1 MPVRAGRKSLFISRA
16 GADADFAAALG
27 AILES
32 AGYDVTLQQ
41 WDFANRNFVE
51 RMHAA
56 LAEGSRVVALL
67 SPEYLR
73 SEHCQ
78 AEWQNAIA
86 DDPLN
91 NTSRL
96 VLLRVAECEPVGLL
110 SGLAYWDL
118 VPIREER
125 ALLRE
130 IVLDAVREE
139 RRDAAPS
146 GPYWRAP
153 RSVVDAEAIRPVPN
167 FSGREEE
174 LATIAASLSSD
185 DAIVAVHG
193 LGGVGKTS
201 IAREYAWRSREG
213 YSVIWWLSAQT
224 EDAIIDG
231 LLRLGTMFVRGLEQ
245 IADRRAAAQRVT
257 SAILSGFPKPVL
269 LIFDNLEDEALLRV
283 WRPRTGA
290 RTLVTSRNAAWNVNV
305 TPIPLHTWELDAAA
319 NYLRRE
325 SGRADL
331 AEADAYAIAEAL
343 GALPLALS
351 HAAASLRTMRMVTP
365 DRYLQRIGEYLKR
378 APRVGEYPRS
388 VFATFNTAIAQ
399 AESAAPGAASVLC
412 FAALFAPDAIPDEL
426 FRQPADGY
434 QDSLRP
440 VLPEGTIAHDLRS
453 IVEDELALDEALGS
467 LDRLSLLDFSE
478 TARTYRIHRLV
489 QLASQEMIAT
499 DSLAWRE
506 CAVMVADA
514 LFPRVEFD
522 TWPQCERMLA
532 HARAAL
538 DGLPEGTTFLPASR
552 LAQRCALYLWRRADF
567 PTAGVLYTLS
577 LAIRERALGPDHP
590 EVAQALNDLAKV
602 YIDQCRFEQAE
613 LLLIRARRICEN
625 SLEPADR
632 SSLAEV
638 LTNLG
643 VVCREEGRYD
653 EAEVAYRRA
662 LAILEDALGDDH
674 PDLARPLNNLA
685 GVYLDRDDI
694 QARNVLARSLAIKE
708 KTLGPDH
715 PNVAYSVENLAI
727 VYRNLGNYAQA
738 ESLHM
743 RALAI
748 REKTLGPDH
757 PDTALS
763 LHGLA
768 NVYRDQARY
777 DEAEALHL
785 RALAIWDKSLDPGHV
800 HIAHGLGAL
809 ALLYGDLGRYDEAEA
824 MHKRAL
830 TIFEKALG
838 PDHPYVESCLTDLAG
853 LYSRQGR
860 YEESEPILARAM
872 AIRDKAPL
880 RKQKDSTRTR
890 T

>member
-16 GADADFAAALG
+16 GADADFAAVIG
-27 AILES
+27 AMLES
-32 AGYDVTLQQ
+32 AGYAVTLQQ
-41 WDFANRNFVE
+41 WDFANRSFVE

-91 NTSRL
+91 NKSRL
-96 VLLRVAECEPVGLL
+96 ILMRVAECEPVGLL

-118 VPIREER
+118 VPIREDR
-125 ALLRE
+125 TLLRE
-130 IVLDAVREE
+130 IVLEAVREG
-139 RRDAAPS
+139 RRDAALS

-153 RSVVDAEAIRPVPN
+153 RSVVDSEAIRPVTN

-174 LATIAASLSSD
+174 LATIAAALSND

-201 IAREYAWRSREG
+201 IAREYAWRNRER
-213 YSVIWWLSAQT
+213 YSVIWWLNAQT

-231 LLRLGTMFVRGLEQ
+231 LLRLGATFVRGLEQ

-257 SAILSGFPKPVL
+257 SAVLSGFSKPVL
-269 LIFDNLEDEALLRV
+269 LIFDNLEDEVLVRV

-290 RTLVTSRNAAWNVNV
+290 RTLVTSRNAAWNADV
-305 TPIPLHTWELDAAA
+305 TPIPLHTWGLDAAA
-319 NYLRRE
+319 DYLRRE
-325 SGRADL
+325 SGRGDL
-331 AEADAYAIAEAL
+331 AETDAYSIAEAL

-365 DRYLQRIGEYLKR
+365 DRYLQRIVEYLKR
-378 APRVGEYPRS
+378 SPRVAEYPRS

-399 AESAAPGAASVLC
+399 AESAAPGAAAVLC

-440 VLPEGTIAHDLRS
+440 VLPDGTIAHELRS
-453 IVEDELALDEALGS
+453 SVADDLALDEAVGA

-478 TARTYRIHRLV
+478 TGRTYRMHRLV
-489 QLASQEMIAT
+489 QLASQEMIAA

-506 CAVMVADA
+506 CAVRVADA

-522 TWPQCERMLA
+522 TWSQCERMLP

-538 DGLPEGTTFLPASR
+538 DALPDGTTFLPASR

-567 PTAGVLYTLS
+567 PTAGTLYALS
-577 LAIRERALGPDHP
+577 LAIRERALRPDHP
-590 EVAQALNDLAKV
+590 DVAQTLNDLAKV

-613 LLLIRARRICEN
+613 LLLTRAMTIYE
-625 SLEPADR
+625 SAGEPADQ

-653 EAEVAYRRA
+653 EAEFAYKRA
-662 LAILEDALGDDH
+662 VAILEDALGEDH

-694 QARNVLARSLAIKE
+694 QAREVLARALAIKE
-708 KTLGPDH
+708 KTLDPDH

-727 VYRNLGNYAQA
+727 VHRNLRDYAQA
-738 ESLHM
+738 ESLHK

-748 REKTLGPDH
+748 REKTLGPGH

-768 NVYRDQARY
+768 NVYRDQGRY

-785 RALAIWDKSLDPGHV
+785 RALAIWDKSLDPGHT
-800 HIAHGLGAL
+800 HIAHGFDAL

-824 MHKRAL
+824 LHKRAL
-830 TIFEKALG
+830 AIFEKALG
-838 PDHPYVESCLTDLAG
+838 SDHPYVESCLSDLAR
-853 LYSRQGR
+853 LYSRQER
-860 YEESEPILARAM
+860 YEEAKPVLARAL
-872 AIRDKAPL
+872 AIRKRNGNPG
-880 RKQKDSTRTR
+880 RDSH
-890 T
+890 